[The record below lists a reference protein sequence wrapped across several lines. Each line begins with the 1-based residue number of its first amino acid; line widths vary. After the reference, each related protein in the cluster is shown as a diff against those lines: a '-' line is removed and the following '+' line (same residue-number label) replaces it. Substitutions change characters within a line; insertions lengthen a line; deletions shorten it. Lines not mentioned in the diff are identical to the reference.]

1 MSNKKKKPMS
11 GLPSIENI
19 KPGMEVKLSV
29 DETITSFTETV
40 PIEPDCTIVSV
51 SVPSFEWQTGYVRRK
66 LDVALSTDQAAV
78 LKSMQLG
85 LEKQEARLK
94 NGRYVA
100 NPVDAIR
107 WVLENVKPE
116 V

>member
-1 MSNKKKKPMS
+1 MSKRKKPMS
-11 GLPSIENI
+11 GLPSIESI

-29 DETITSFTETV
+29 DETIKSFTETA
-40 PIEPDCTIVSV
+40 PIEPDCTILSV
-51 SVPSFEWQTGYVRRK
+51 SVPSFEWQSGYARRK
-66 LDVALSTDQAAV
+66 LDVALSSDQAAV

-85 LEKQEARLK
+85 LEKQEAQLK

-116 V
+116 I

>member
-1 MSNKKKKPMS
+1 MSKRKKPMS
-11 GLPSIENI
+11 GLPSIESL
-19 KPGMEVKLSV
+19 KPGMVVNLSIDETVKL
-29 DETITSFTETV
+29 FTETA

-66 LDVALSTDQAAV
+66 LDVALSTDQAVV

-107 WVLENVKPE
+107 WMLENVKSE